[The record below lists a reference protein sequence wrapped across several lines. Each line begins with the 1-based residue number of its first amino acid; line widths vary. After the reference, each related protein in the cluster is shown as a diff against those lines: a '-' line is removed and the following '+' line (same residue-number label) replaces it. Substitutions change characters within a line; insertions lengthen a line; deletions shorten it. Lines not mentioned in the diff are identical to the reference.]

1 LILRY
6 GVAVAS
12 VALALLAT
20 LALNRP
26 GIRGTPFIPAIIV
39 SAWYGGIGSGL
50 FAVGLSLLSMHHF
63 ILGPRSGMRPVTID
77 DAWYLLVFALSAL
90 LVAWIT
96 GTQRR
101 TKAELQKAHDDL
113 TARIGDLALA
123 NERLQ
128 AEVLERRRVEAES
141 YKQASLLDLTHDSVF
156 VRDLNDVITY
166 WNRGAAERY
175 GWSRAE
181 AVGQVS
187 HQLTQTAFPAP
198 LPEIESEL
206 YRTGQWEGELVHTK
220 RDGTQVVVASRW
232 SLQRDQQGRPAGVLE
247 TNNDITERKRAEE
260 TLRRSEAYLAE
271 SQRLTYTGSWALNVA
286 SKKLIHA
293 SEELL
298 RLFGFDPGGGIP
310 PLDEFIQRVHPDD
323 RARSGEHLERSIRER
338 TGGEWGFRAVLP
350 GGALRYIYSVSH
362 PVFNASGELVELVGT
377 AVDVT
382 ERKRAEEELL
392 ESERRYRHIFQMVSV
407 SIWQEDFSQIK
418 AAIDQLKADGVE
430 DFREYITA
438 HPEFVDQAISMV
450 KIMDVNDVTLG
461 LFAADSK
468 DELLV
473 SLDKVFVPETRKV
486 FEGELI
492 AIAEGRTSF
501 EAESDL
507 RTLKG
512 EKLTVLITMSF
523 PPPPARFDNVLV
535 TLTDITERKRAQYL
549 TTQVF
554 EASPDG
560 ICIFGRD
567 YRCRRANDG
576 VGRIWGTPAEKAIGM
591 HLSELVDR
599 DGFEQRVK
607 PALDRCFAGE
617 ELSYASWVSSK
628 GLGRRYLSVS
638 YSPLRPASDRV
649 EAVLVIARDLT
660 EHMQAW
666 EALRE
671 SQVELARV
679 TRVTMLG
686 EITASIAHEVNQP
699 LAAVV
704 MNGNACRRWLAAEPP
719 NLDEARGAAQRVVR
733 DGERAGQVLARIR
746 TLVKRGTT
754 DRSALHVNDVI
765 REALGFTRAELERQ
779 RVAIRTEL
787 NDDLPVVVGDRV
799 QLQQVLVNLFLNAR
813 DAMAEVTGRSA
824 ELTVGSRRGPSGGVL
839 VEVRDCGR
847 GIDGEQTE
855 RIFEAFFSTKPAGLG
870 MGLSVSR
877 SIVEMHGG
885 RIWATPN
892 DGPGATM
899 RFTLPAA
906 PPGA

>member
-6 GVAVAS
+6 GVAITS
-12 VALALLAT
+12 VVLALLTT

-26 GIRGTPFIPAIIV
+26 GIRGTPFTSAIIV
-39 SAWYGGIGSGL
+39 SAWYGGIGPGL
-50 FAVGLSLLSMHHF
+50 FAAGLSLLAMDHF
-63 ILGPRSGMRPVTID
+63 VVGPRRIFRPVTID

-128 AEVLERRRVEAES
+128 AEVLERRRVEAEA

-156 VRDLNDVITY
+156 VRDLNDIITY
-166 WNRGAAERY
+166 WNRGASERY

-181 AVGQVS
+181 AVGRVS

-206 YRTGQWEGELVHTK
+206 YRTGQWKGELVHTK

-232 SLQRDQQGRPAGVLE
+232 SLQRDPQGRPAGVLE

-260 TLRRSEAYLAE
+260 
-271 SQRLTYTGSWALNVA
+271 
-286 SKKLIHA
+286 K
-293 SEELL
+293 
-298 RLFGFDPGGGIP
+298 
-310 PLDEFIQRVHPDD
+310 
-323 RARSGEHLERSIRER
+323 
-338 TGGEWGFRAVLP
+338 
-350 GGALRYIYSVSH
+350 
-362 PVFNASGELVELVGT
+362 
-377 AVDVT
+377 
-382 ERKRAEEELL
+382 LL
-392 ESERRYRHIFQMVSV
+392 ESERRYRRIFQMVSV
-407 SIWQEDFSQIK
+407 SIWQEDLSQLK
-418 AAIDQLKADGVE
+418 AAIDELKADGVE
-430 DFREYITA
+430 DFREYVAA
-438 HPEFVDQAISMV
+438 HPEFVRKAISMV
-450 KIMDVNDVTLG
+450 KIVDVNDVSLK

-468 DELLV
+468 DDLLV
-473 SLDKVFVPETRKV
+473 SLDKTFVPETRKV
-486 FEGELI
+486 FERALI

-512 EKLTVLITMSF
+512 EKLTVLITTAF
-523 PPPPARFDNVLV
+523 PPPPARLDNVLV

-549 TTQVF
+549 TAQVF

-560 ICIFGRD
+560 VCIIGRD
-567 YRCRRANDG
+567 YRCQRANAG
-576 VGRIWGTPAEKAIGM
+576 IGRIWGTPAERAVGT
-591 HLSELVDR
+591 HLSELLDA
-599 DGFEQRVK
+599 DGLEQRVK
-607 PALDRCFAGE
+607 PALNRCFAGE
-617 ELSYASWVSSK
+617 EVGYASWVVSK

-638 YSPLRPASDRV
+638 YTPLRPASDRV
-649 EAVLVIARDLT
+649 EAALVIARDLT

-671 SQVELARV
+671 AQAELARV

-704 MNGNACRRWLAAEPP
+704 MNGNACRRWLASDPP
-719 NLDEARGAAQRVVR
+719 NLDEARGAAQRMVR

-746 TLVKRGTT
+746 ALVRRGTT
-754 DRSALHVNDVI
+754 ERNALDVNDVI
-765 REALGFTRAELERQ
+765 REALGFTRGELERQ

-787 NDDLPVVVGDRV
+787 NDDLPLVLGDRV
-799 QLQQVLVNLFLNAR
+799 QLQQVLVNLILNAR
-813 DAMAEVTGRSA
+813 DAMADVTGGSA
-824 ELTVGSRRGPSGGVL
+824 ELTVGSRREPSGGVL

-847 GIDGEQTE
+847 GIDREQAE

-877 SIVEMHGG
+877 SIVDMHGG
-885 RIWATPN
+885 KIWAAPN

-906 PPGA
+906 PRGA

>member
-1 LILRY
+1 MSGAIWSRLRAPGRSVSLILRY
-6 GVAVAS
+6 GVAIAS
-12 VALALLAT
+12 VALALLTT

-39 SAWYGGIGSGL
+39 TAWYGGMGPGL
-50 FAVGLSLLSMHHF
+50 FAAGLSLLAMDHF
-63 ILGPRSGMRPVTID
+63 IMAPRRIFRPVTID

-128 AEVLERRRVEAES
+128 AEVLERRRVEAEA

-175 GWSRAE
+175 GWSGME
-181 AVGQVS
+181 AVGRVS
-187 HQLTQTAFPAP
+187 HQLTQTAFPAQ
-198 LPEIESEL
+198 LPEIEAEL

-247 TNNDITERKRAEE
+247 TNNDITERKRAE
-260 TLRRSEAYLAE
+260 
-271 SQRLTYTGSWALNVA
+271 Q
-286 SKKLIHA
+286 K
-293 SEELL
+293 
-298 RLFGFDPGGGIP
+298 
-310 PLDEFIQRVHPDD
+310 
-323 RARSGEHLERSIRER
+323 
-338 TGGEWGFRAVLP
+338 
-350 GGALRYIYSVSH
+350 
-362 PVFNASGELVELVGT
+362 
-377 AVDVT
+377 
-382 ERKRAEEELL
+382 LL

-418 AAIDQLKADGVE
+418 AAIDELKADGIE
-430 DFREYITA
+430 DFREYVAA

-450 KIMDVNDVTLG
+450 KIVDVNDITLE

-473 SLDKVFVPETRKV
+473 SLDKVFVPETRRV

-512 EKLTVLITMSF
+512 EKLTVLVTATF
-523 PPPPARFDNVLV
+523 PPPPARLDNVLV

-549 TTQVF
+549 TAQVF

-560 ICIFGRD
+560 VCIIGRD
-567 YRCRRANDG
+567 YRCQRANAG
-576 VGRIWGTPAEKAIGM
+576 MGRIWGLPAESAVGT
-591 HLSELVDR
+591 HLSELLDTY
-599 DGFEQRVK
+599 GLEQRVG
-607 PALDRCFAGE
+607 PALNRCFAGE
-617 ELSYASWVSSK
+617 DLSYAAWVSSK

-638 YSPLRPASDRV
+638 YTPLRPASDRV
-649 EAVLVIARDLT
+649 ESALVIARDLT

-671 SQVELARV
+671 AQAELARV

-699 LAAVV
+699 LAALV
-704 MNGNACRRWLAAEPP
+704 MNGNACRRWLAADPP
-719 NLDEARGAAQRVVR
+719 NLDEARGAAQRVVK

-746 TLVKRGTT
+746 ALVKRGTT
-754 DRSALHVNDVI
+754 DRNALDVNDVI
-765 REALGFTRAELERQ
+765 REALGFTRTELERQ

-799 QLQQVLVNLFLNAR
+799 QLQQVLVNLILNAR
-813 DAMAEVTGRSA
+813 DAMADVTGRSA
-824 ELTVGSRRGPSGGVL
+824 ELTVGSRREASGGVL

-847 GIDGEQTE
+847 GIDREQAE

-885 RIWATPN
+885 KIWAAPN

-906 PPGA
+906 PRSA